1 MKGILRFLWIAL
13 ALAGKVAARD
23 TRGINTP
30 SRLLLVNDGQSKT
43 DAAMDAVCTQ
53 GLPASAQ
60 HPDSDYPIDNYT
72 VVTPA
77 QHWSSYTLRQ
87 DWYDEHYL
95 SGPHYMPFT
104 HASDPYGAFKCQYTC
119 NAAENCNSYFVWY
132 EKVGTPDEHLSCVLF
147 DAIITPS
154 IFVEAEGT
162 IATGA
167 YDRLCDQQ

>member
-1 MKGILRFLWIAL
+1 LSHVYSYKISEESLKTSTTMKGILRFLWIAL

-60 HPDSDYPIDNYT
+60 HPDSDYPIENYT

-95 SGPHYMPFT
+95 SGPHVSQERGTLTPFT
-104 HASDPYGAFKCQYTC
+104 
-119 NAAENCNSYFVWY
+119 
-132 EKVGTPDEHLSCVLF
+132 VG
-147 DAIITPS
+147 
-154 IFVEAEGT
+154 
-162 IATGA
+162 
-167 YDRLCDQQ
+167 